1 MLVRICLL
9 ILILVLGSSD
19 FLAQGDSVQYTPEFV
34 INDGVFLSHDDMRK
48 NKSISKDQIQS
59 QINKEQLDFLTKV
72 VEAETIEFS
81 VNGSTQ
87 RVSKKDVWGY
97 VQNGTFYVN
106 YKSKF
111 YRVPV
116 FGAISFL
123 VAVVEVQNTGF
134 YDPRFGGYT
143 GTTISNENRE
153 FIMNFYDGKLVE
165 LQKEEVETLLRRDKA
180 LFAEYS
186 KLSQR
191 QQKEQLYRF
200 IRKYNSSNPVY
211 FLQN

>member
-1 MLVRICLL
+1 MLVRICFL

-59 QINKEQLDFLTKV
+59 QINKEQLDFLTRV

-143 GTTISNENRE
+143 GTTISSENRE

>member
-1 MLVRICLL
+1 MFVRICIL
-9 ILILVLGSSD
+9 ILLLVLGSSY
-19 FLAQGDSVQYTPEFV
+19 FLAQGDSIKYTPEFV
-34 INDGVFLSHDDMRK
+34 LNDGVFLSHDDMRK

-59 QINKEQLDFLTKV
+59 QVNKEQLDFLTKV
-72 VEAETIEFS
+72 MEAETIVFTS
-81 VNGSTQ
+81 NGNTL
-87 RVSKKDVWGY
+87 RVSKNDVWGY

-106 YKSKF
+106 YKNKF
-111 YRVPV
+111 YRIPV

-165 LQKEEVETLLRRDKA
+165 LQKEEVEKLLSRDKD
-180 LFAEYS
+180 LFSEYS

>member
-1 MLVRICLL
+1 MQFRG
-9 ILILVLGSSD
+9 LILVFLLGSSC
-19 FLAQGDSVQYTPEFV
+19 FFAQSDSVQYSPEFV
-34 INDGVFLSHDDMRK
+34 INDGLFLSHDDMRR
-48 NKSISKDQIQS
+48 NKSVLKENIQS
-59 QINKEQLDFLTKV
+59 TINKEQLDFLTKV
-72 VEAETIEFS
+72 MEAETIVFNL
-81 VNGSTQ
+81 NGSKQ
-87 RVSKKDVWGY
+87 SVSKKDVWGY

-106 YKSKF
+106 YKNKF

-165 LQKEEVETLLRRDKA
+165 LQKEEVDRLLSRDK
-180 LFAEYS
+180 LVYAEYS